1 MSAQPSK
8 TMAESAAE
16 FDRLAAA
23 LGMGAAVS
31 EPLGATVPEPLSS
44 ATGEL

>member
-16 FDRLAAA
+16 FGLSADEYQLILRRLNR
-23 LGMGAAVS
+23 
-31 EPLGATVPEPLSS
+31 
-44 ATGEL
+44 